1 MNLIQVAIGTLS
13 TSAQAGNAYMLVLN
27 EVDGQRKLPIII
39 GAFEAQAI
47 AFGLEN
53 INPPRPMT
61 HDLLRNALVNLG
73 ATVTDIVIDEL
84 REGTF
89 FAKIRYEAAGEVG
102 HLDARPS
109 DAVALA
115 VRCDASIFVSEEV
128 LVSAGMFPDDYEGE
142 PEEKQSVEPQASKP
156 APPKKAEPKPPQKS
170 PLELIQEQL
179 DAAIAAEDYERAAR
193 LRDEL
198 KRLRGEA

>member
-27 EVDGQRKLPIII
+27 EVDGQRRLPIII

-53 INPPRPMT
+53 IQPPRPMT
-61 HDLLRNALVNLG
+61 HDLLRNAIVNLG
-73 ATVTDIVIDEL
+73 GMVTDIVIDEL

-89 FAKIRYEAAGEVG
+89 FAKIRYEVAGEMG
-102 HLDARPS
+102 QLDARPS

-115 VRCDASIFVSEEV
+115 VRCDASIYVSEEV

-142 PEEKQSVEPQASKP
+142 PESKVEPPPSRP
-156 APPKKAEPKPPQKS
+156 AQKAPEVKVQSKS
-170 PLELIQEQL
+170 PLELVQEQL

-198 KRLRGEA
+198 KRLREED

>member
-27 EVDGQRKLPIII
+27 EVDGQRRLPIII

-53 INPPRPMT
+53 IQPPRPMT
-61 HDLLRNALVNLG
+61 HDLLRNAIVNLG
-73 ATVTDIVIDEL
+73 GMVTDIVIDEL

-89 FAKIRYEAAGEVG
+89 FAKIRYEVAGEMG
-102 HLDARPS
+102 QLDARPS

-115 VRCDASIFVSEEV
+115 VRCDASIYVSEEV

-142 PEEKQSVEPQASKP
+142 PESPVEPPASRP
-156 APPKKAEPKPPQKS
+156 AQKVPEVKVQSKS
-170 PLELIQEQL
+170 PLEHVQEQL

-198 KRLRGEA
+198 KRLREED

>member
-27 EVDGQRKLPIII
+27 EVDGQRRLPIII

-53 INPPRPMT
+53 IQPPRPMT
-61 HDLLRNALVNLG
+61 HDLLRNAIVNLG
-73 ATVTDIVIDEL
+73 GMVTDIVIDEL

-89 FAKIRYEAAGEVG
+89 FAKIRYEVTGEMG
-102 HLDARPS
+102 QLDARPS

-115 VRCDASIFVSEEV
+115 VRCDAAIFVSEEV
-128 LVSAGMFPDDYEGE
+128 LVSAGMFPEEYEGE
-142 PEEKQSVEPQASKP
+142 QEEKESTEPPPSRP
-156 APPKKAEPKPPQKS
+156 VPKKAEPKPPQKS
-170 PLELIQEQL
+170 PLEHVQEQL

-198 KRLRGEA
+198 KRLRGED